1 MGLRNDIK
9 NIDNKELKCFLEEL
23 QEGKFTE
30 EETGIIVKCA
40 MAKDNKFLRYN
51 KATLNC
57 LYGTDYIMY
66 NLPNQRMEIYDRVI
80 GRIDIYIPS
89 EVMSGSHAKEK
100 YDFCKLIAEDLKKN
114 FPEKWYAIDTRND
127 EWEREVYNNPYSLEP
142 TMWCRKTGIT
152 IEGDKKIEKIIE
164 DSLPSIDL
172 MGDNPRPFCCLTI
185 VEAIKKSLFKKFNLF
200 ASKELKEK
208 LAGYYD
214 NI

>member
-1 MGLRNDIK
+1 MSIK
-9 NIDNKELKCFLEEL
+9 NVDNEELKCFLEEL
-23 QEGKFTE
+23 QEDEFTE
-30 EETGIIVKCA
+30 EEKEILVRLATK
-40 MAKDNKFLRYN
+40 KDNHYLRCDM
-51 KATLNC
+51 TMLNC

-89 EVMSGSHAKEK
+89 EVMSGSNAKEK

-114 FPEKWYAIDTRND
+114 FPEKWYNADPRGD
-127 EWEREVYNNPYSLEP
+127 EWEREAYNNPYSLEP
-142 TMWCRKTGIT
+142 TMWCGKTGIT

-164 DSLPSIDL
+164 DSLPNIDL
-172 MGDNPRPFCCLTI
+172 MGDNPRPFNYLTI

-200 ASKELKEK
+200 ASKELKER

>member
-1 MGLRNDIK
+1 MSIK
-9 NIDNKELKCFLEEL
+9 NVDNEELKCFLEEL
-23 QEGKFTE
+23 QEDEFTE
-30 EETGIIVKCA
+30 EGKEILVSLATK
-40 MAKDNKFLRYN
+40 KDSHYLRCDM
-51 KATLNC
+51 TMLNC

-89 EVMSGSHAKEK
+89 EAMSGSHAKEK

-172 MGDNPRPFCCLTI
+172 MGDNPRPFNYLTI

-200 ASKELKEK
+200 VSKELEEK
-208 LAGYYD
+208 QAGYYD